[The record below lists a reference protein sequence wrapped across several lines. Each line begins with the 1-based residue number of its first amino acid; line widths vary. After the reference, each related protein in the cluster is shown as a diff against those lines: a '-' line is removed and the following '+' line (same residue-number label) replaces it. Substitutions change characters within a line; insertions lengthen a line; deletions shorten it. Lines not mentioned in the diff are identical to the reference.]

1 MSLTKEAQDKRRA
14 EFILHSNINSA
25 KEGDLIPFL
34 PNTVDLVYGGMDYA
48 RSVFGTAKI
57 TRTLIVNYF
66 DNARATWPKTDI
78 PQGYSRHS
86 VTSWC
91 KEQGIKPLHYYTP
104 MSERT
109 VWFRE
114 EQDLFAFALKFGIS

>member
-1 MSLTKEAQDKRRA
+1 MSVT
-14 EFILHSNINSA
+14 NTN

-48 RSVFGTAKI
+48 RSVFGTEKI
-57 TRTLIVNYF
+57 SRTLIVNYF
-66 DNARATWPKTDI
+66 DNARRNWANADI
-78 PQGYSRHS
+78 PHGFSRYS

-91 KEQGIKPLHYYTP
+91 KERGIKPLHYYTP

-114 EQDLFAFALKFGIS
+114 ESDLFAFKLRFGI

>member
-1 MSLTKEAQDKRRA
+1 MSLTKDVQELRRA
-14 EFILHSNINSA
+14 KVILDSKIKASE
-25 KEGDLIPFL
+25 KGDLIPFL
-34 PNTVDLVYGGMDYA
+34 PNTVDLVYGGLDYA
-48 RSVFGTAKI
+48 RSVFGTEKI
-57 TRTLIVNYF
+57 SRTLIVNYF
-66 DNARATWPKTDI
+66 DNARRTWPNTEI

-91 KEQGIKPLHYYTP
+91 KQSGIKPLHYYTP

-114 EQDLFAFALKFGIS
+114 ETDLFAFKLKFGI

>member
-14 EFILHSNINSA
+14 EFILNSNVNSA
-25 KEGDLIPFL
+25 TEGDLIPFL

-48 RSVFGTAKI
+48 RSVFGSTKI
-57 TRTLIVNYF
+57 TRSVLTYYF
-66 DNARATWPKTDI
+66 NNARDTWPNAEI
-78 PQGYSRHS
+78 PYGYSRHS

-91 KEQGIKPLHYYTP
+91 KEKGIKPLHYYAP

-109 VWFRE
+109 VWFKE
-114 EQDLFAFALKFGIS
+114 ETDLFAFKLRFGV